1 MLTTFLA
8 SSLITTPPV
17 TPTTTSTSTT
27 ASTTITST
35 VNTPHDIQINTI
47 SHNQPSAN
55 ADDSG
60 DGDNRGFRDTPFI
73 QNRMLHYGVYCGPGP
88 ADAFS
93 GAPAVD
99 SVDRVCQV
107 GCRHG

>member
-8 SSLITTPPV
+8 SSWIDSSAVIP
-17 TPTTTSTSTT
+17 TPTSLTTTTTTTTT
-27 ASTTITST
+27 ATTTT
-35 VNTPHDIQINTI
+35 TTTATANTDINT
-47 SHNQPSAN
+47 N
-55 ADDSG
+55 DDQY
-60 DGDNRGFRDTPFI
+60 

-93 GAPAVD
+93 GVPAAD

-107 GCRHG
+107 SE

>member
-8 SSLITTPPV
+8 SSWIDSSAVIPTPPSVTAITTA
-17 TPTTTSTSTT
+17 T
-27 ASTTITST
+27 A
-35 VNTPHDIQINTI
+35 NTDTD
-47 SHNQPSAN
+47 
-55 ADDSG
+55 ADNND
-60 DGDNRGFRDTPFI
+60 DQFI

-93 GAPAVD
+93 GVPAVD

-107 GCRHG
+107 SERVMIDG